1 MSDPAVFET
10 RLIEN
15 APWRTGIRPILIAN
29 AAFSFFSG
37 STMLLAQNWLT
48 GIFPGAPGFLFPL
61 LGAGLILFAID
72 ILFHLWRGNL
82 SIKKGWYFTLSD
94 LGWVIGSVLILANL
108 ESLLPL
114 GRILIWSTAALVF
127 LFSALQ
133 GWQLITSHKTLT
145 TFNG

>member
-1 MSDPAVFET
+1 MSDPAVSET
-10 RLIEN
+10 HSIQN
-15 APWRTGIRPILIAN
+15 TPWQSGIRPILIAN

-37 STMLLAQNWLT
+37 STMLLAHNWLT
-48 GIFPGAPGFLFPL
+48 GIFPDAPGFLFPL
-61 LGAGLILFAID
+61 LGAGLTIFAMD
-72 ILFHLWRGNL
+72 ILFHLWRGKL
-82 SIKKGWYFTLSD
+82 SVKKGWYFTLSD
-94 LGWVIGSVLILANL
+94 LGWVIGSAFILFSL

-133 GWQLITSHKTLT
+133 GWQLITSNKTPT